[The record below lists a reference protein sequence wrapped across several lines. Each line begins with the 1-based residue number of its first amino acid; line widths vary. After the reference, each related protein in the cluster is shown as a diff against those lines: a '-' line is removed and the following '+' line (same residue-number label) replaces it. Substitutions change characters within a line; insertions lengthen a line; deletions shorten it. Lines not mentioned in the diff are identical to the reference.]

1 MALRFPCTLA
11 LSALSLVFAGACDSG
26 ATPPG
31 PTVAHA
37 QAPVALAATEL
48 PTTPEPAT
56 APTGDD
62 APFALFL
69 SEDEAGHRRSL
80 ATEAVAE
87 IERGRGGRSLA
98 FKITLVDGTQG
109 YFKPEQSFSAAHWYS
124 EVAAYYLDR
133 ELGFGRVPPIVGR
146 RLDWAPLRSVA
157 RRDERVDEVVV
168 ADDGTVRGA
177 FVWWV
182 SGGLDV
188 LPLGRGWES
197 WIRVQPGLA
206 FTPYQ
211 RVRAYRA
218 EVNGDPLPPE
228 ESERNRRDA
237 PDEPPSQERAAELSD
252 MIVFDFL
259 TSNVDRWGGGFTN
272 VRTRGDD
279 GDLVFLDNGAGFWL
293 GRNRLWVMDRR
304 LQALQRFRR
313 STVDALRA
321 FDIERFE
328 RRLAA
333 DALAPVLNERQLAGV
348 EERRLA
354 VLEHVAEMQ
363 SRFGDEAIPW

>member
-1 MALRFPCTLA
+1 MAIRFRRSLA
-11 LSALSLVFAGACDSG
+11 AAALTLSLGGCDDGAASR
-26 ATPPG
+26 T
-31 PTVAHA
+31 AHA
-37 QAPVALAATEL
+37 QAPGALAATEI
-48 PTTPEPAT
+48 PAPPPITPPVET
-56 APTGDD
+56 E
-62 APFALFL
+62 PFARFL
-69 SEDEAGHRRSL
+69 GQDETAQRRSL

-98 FKITLVDGTQG
+98 FKLTLADGTEG

-146 RLDWAPLRSVA
+146 RLDWAPLRAVA
-157 RRDERVDEVVV
+157 RRDERVSEVVV

-182 SGGLDV
+182 TGGLDV
-188 LPLGRGWES
+188 LQLGRGWER
-197 WIRVQPGLA
+197 WVRAQPGLA

-218 EVNGDPLPPE
+218 EVNGHPLEPE
-228 ESERNRRDA
+228 EAENQRRA
-237 PDEPPSQERAAELSD
+237 GEPDTEDRAAELSD

-272 VRTRGDD
+272 VRTRGD
-279 GDLVFLDNGAGFWL
+279 GGSLVFLDNGAGFWL

-304 LQALQRFRR
+304 LDTLQRFRR
-313 STVDALRA
+313 STVEALQA
-321 FDIERFE
+321 FDIERYE
-328 RRLAA
+328 RRLAT
-333 DALAPVLNERQLAGV
+333 DALAPILNERQLAGV

-354 VLEHVAEMQ
+354 VLEHVTEMER
-363 SRFGDEAIPW
+363 RFGAEAIPW